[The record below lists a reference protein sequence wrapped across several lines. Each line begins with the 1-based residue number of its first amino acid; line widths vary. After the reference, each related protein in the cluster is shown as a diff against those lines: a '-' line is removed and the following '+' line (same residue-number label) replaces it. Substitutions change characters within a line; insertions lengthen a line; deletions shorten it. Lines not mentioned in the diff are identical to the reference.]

1 MQLVEIELHRPLPQS
16 ELEEVKYKLLSD
28 GWNYKVV
35 TRVAQHFPHE
45 IESENDYIH
54 YISKSG
60 NKWNHP
66 FIKGKPGVCKCVI
79 CGERLCKHHRM
90 VNGRRSLSV
99 DVENVNIKERTF
111 RKEFSEKNS
120 VGSNNYKCEIKKMY
134 KVVIEKEKPKCFICE
149 KKKNELIVV
158 NDDNKEEEDKEE
170 KEEEKGKEE
179 QHSVVHIDDDNN
191 KNDNDNSNND
201 NMMMGSSRNELQE
214 RMMEMLMKALV
225 ERPERPERPPP
236 LSYFQ
241 MPILCGVGP
250 LPVDPYSQ
258 IISLKQCK
266 HTICKV
272 CLDTTLK
279 EQIKSDTLFLKCPHE
294 DCDVEMD
301 ILYIIEQF
309 SDDNPFRK
317 DLWEYHCY
325 KLITA
330 YPHQYIQCPFDNCK
344 GYMNITANDDNNN
357 NNNNSYRDINPLS
370 EEPLI
375 NAENDSLIQLK
386 QTQPPKF
393 IHCVSLSETEPYIVQ
408 NVHSVCYYCRFNHD
422 ANTSCEEHFA
432 RGINSISEHLVRP
445 CPQCGFRYELDD
457 TECNYFKCSRCNYE
471 FCGQCM
477 QQLTYDHYYF
487 SNTEGRCKKTNYEKR
502 CLDPCCKDIIFIVIF
517 TLISLC
523 FPVTFILLLKEEII
537 LDDVFEENCNFINRP
552 LYVKYRILKILTDI
566 TLILTFNVRAY
577 IFIFPLIIASPLI
590 VILCGFDRYILHNY

>member
-1 MQLVEIELHRPLPQS
+1 
-16 ELEEVKYKLLSD
+16 
-28 GWNYKVV
+28 
-35 TRVAQHFPHE
+35 
-45 IESENDYIH
+45 
-54 YISKSG
+54 
-60 NKWNHP
+60 
-66 FIKGKPGVCKCVI
+66 
-79 CGERLCKHHRM
+79 
-90 VNGRRSLSV
+90 
-99 DVENVNIKERTF
+99 
-111 RKEFSEKNS
+111 
-120 VGSNNYKCEIKKMY
+120 
-134 KVVIEKEKPKCFICE
+134 
-149 KKKNELIVV
+149 
-158 NDDNKEEEDKEE
+158 
-170 KEEEKGKEE
+170 
-179 QHSVVHIDDDNN
+179 
-191 KNDNDNSNND
+191 
-201 NMMMGSSRNELQE
+201 MMGSSRNELQE
-214 RMMEMLMKALV
+214 MMMKMMMEMMIKMHA
-225 ERPERPERPPP
+225 ERPPP
-236 LSYFQ
+236 LVMQ
-241 MPILCGVGP
+241 MPIVCGVGP
-250 LPVDPYSQ
+250 LPLYLQ

-266 HTICKV
+266 HTICKA
-272 CLDTTLK
+272 CLEQTLK
-279 EQIKSDTLFLKCPHE
+279 EQIRSDALFLKCPHE

-317 DLWEYHCY
+317 DLWYYHCY

-357 NNNNSYRDINPLS
+357 NNNSYRDINPLS

-375 NAENDSLIQLK
+375 NAENDSLIQLR

-393 IHCVSLSETEPYIVQ
+393 IHCVLLSETKPYIVH
-408 NVHSVCYYCRFNHD
+408 NVHSICYYCRFNHD

-487 SNTEGRCKKTNYEKR
+487 SNTEGRCKKTNNEKE

-523 FPVTFILLLKEEII
+523 FPVTFILILKEEII

-577 IFIFPLIIASPLI
+577 IFIFPLIVASPLI
-590 VILCGFDRYILHNY
+590 IIFCCFDRYIMHNN

>member
-1 MQLVEIELHRPLPQS
+1 MQLVKIELHRPLPQLL
-16 ELEEVKYKLLSD
+16 LEEMKYKLLSN

-35 TRVAQHFPHE
+35 TRVAQHFARE
-45 IESENDYIH
+45 IESENDYIY

-79 CGERLCKHHRM
+79 CGERLCMHHRM

-120 VGSNNYKCEIKKMY
+120 AGSNNYKCEIKKMY

-149 KKKNELIVV
+149 KKKKELIVV

-170 KEEEKGKEE
+170 DKEEKDEEEKEKEEGKEE
-179 QHSVVHIDDDNN
+179 QHSVVHIEDDNN
-191 KNDNDNSNND
+191 KNDNDNNNND
-201 NMMMGSSRNELQE
+201 NMMMGSSRNELLQE
-214 RMMEMLMKALV
+214 LMMKLMM
-225 ERPERPERPPP
+225 RND
-236 LSYFQ
+236 YQ
-241 MPILCGVGP
+241 MPVQC
-250 LPVDPYSQ
+250 PVVPQLIALTYPSSLQ
-258 IISLKQCK
+258 KIISLKQCK
-266 HTICKV
+266 HTICQA
-272 CLDTTLK
+272 CLEQTLK
-279 EQIKSDTLFLKCPHE
+279 EQIKSDTLLLKCPHE
-294 DCDVEMD
+294 DCDAEMD
-301 ILYIIEQF
+301 MLHIIEQF
-309 SDDNPFRK
+309 SEYNEFRK
-317 DLWEYHCY
+317 DLWKYHC
-325 KLITA
+325 ITA
-330 YPHQYIQCPFDNCK
+330 NPHQYIQCPFDNCK
-344 GYMNITANDDNNN
+344 GYMNITANDDNNS
-357 NNNNSYRDINPLS
+357 NNNSYRDINPLS

-393 IHCVSLSETEPYIVQ
+393 IHCVSLSETEPYIVH
-408 NVHSVCYYCRFNHD
+408 NVHSICYYCRFNHD

-432 RGINSISEHLVRP
+432 RSINSINEHLVRP

-502 CLDPCCKDIIFIVIF
+502 CLDSCCHQIIFWIIFGVIC
-517 TLISLC
+517 LC
-523 FPVTFILLLKEEII
+523 FPVTLLLFLKEEI
-537 LDDVFEENCNFINRP
+537 LHDMFEVEFNFINRP
-552 LYVKYRILKILTDI
+552 LYVKYRILKILTDVI
-566 TLILTFNVRAY
+566 FILTFNVRAY
-577 IFIFPLIIASPLI
+577 IFIFPLIVASPLI
-590 VILCGFDRYILHNY
+590 VIFYVFDRYIRHNY